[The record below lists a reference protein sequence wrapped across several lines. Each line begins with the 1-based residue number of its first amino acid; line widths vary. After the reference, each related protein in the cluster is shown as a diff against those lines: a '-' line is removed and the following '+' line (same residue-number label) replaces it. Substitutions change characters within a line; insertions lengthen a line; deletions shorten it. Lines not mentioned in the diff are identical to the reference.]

1 VRYPRSQ
8 RSSGGSP
15 GRDTFASTL
24 RLTASLLSGVVVATL
39 MSSARADSAVDLRT
53 FRASTDARGTL
64 ATEPISTPG
73 HLNLQV
79 GHWFVIESASLRVRE
94 LSGERRTLGPR
105 LIGEPV
111 VSLGL
116 GRRAA
121 IGAVL
126 PYVLYQDSAPSSLS
140 DGRPAPSTAIGDLA
154 LTGKAYVKDIEE
166 AAGGLGYGFVTRVQL
181 PTGDRS
187 SFISD
192 RGAIA
197 ELRGLVAYDYLI
209 ARLTATAGYR
219 MRFRHHDVAD
229 LTIGDT
235 IPWGVTL
242 GLKPLG
248 LGLDPKKWL
257 FAVEGRGEIG
267 AVPNKLFHSSRVS
280 PTFIGLSARY
290 QVAKDLNIFA
300 GFELGIGDA
309 MGAPLTRGILGITY
323 APTIVDDDHDGVADD
338 RDECPGLPEDGQGKL
353 PHDGCPDYEGEETS
367 DMKSA
372 EAAPPEVANP
382 DGTTPPKAAS
392 ADADGDGIPDEAD
405 KCPDQPETKNG
416 YEDEDGC
423 PELDK
428 DNDTFLDA
436 VDHCPDKPEVF
447 NGVTD
452 DDGCPD
458 EAPKGKDAPLLV
470 EGKDNTL
477 SFARPIKFDVNTP
490 SKDSA
495 SDLRTLAGFL
505 LAHPG
510 TRARIAVRPEGKG
523 DEANKIAMTRAISI
537 VEALVRYA
545 HTGGI
550 AEAVA
555 WDPKS
560 TAKGNVALSVA
571 KP

>member
-1 VRYPRSQ
+1 MRVSA
-8 RSSGGSP
+8 SILSC
-15 GRDTFASTL
+15 FAIAFL
-24 RLTASLLSGVVVATL
+24 GAAPI
-39 MSSARADSAVDLRT
+39 ARADSGVDLRT
-53 FRASTDARGTL
+53 FRASTDAHATL
-64 ATEPISTPG
+64 ATEGIATPG
-73 HLNLQV
+73 HFNLQA

-94 LSGERRTLGPR
+94 LSTETRRTIGPR
-105 LIGEPV
+105 LIGEPTIA
-111 VSLGL
+111 LGL

-126 PYVLYQDSAPSSLS
+126 PYVLYQDSAPSSLN
-140 DGRPAPSTAIGDLA
+140 DGRAAPANAIGDLA
-154 LTGKAYVKDIEE
+154 LTGKAVAKD
-166 AAGGLGYGFVTRVQL
+166 ADPTAGGLGIAFVARMQL

-197 ELRGLVAYDYLI
+197 ELRGLVSYDYLV

-219 MRFRHHDVAD
+219 MRFRNHDVSD

-257 FAVEGRGEIG
+257 FALEARGEIG
-267 AVPNKLFHSSRVS
+267 AVPNALFKSSRVS
-280 PTFIGLSARY
+280 PTFVGLSSRY
-290 QVAKDLNIFA
+290 ELAKDLAAFA

-309 MGAPLTRGILGITY
+309 LGAPLVRGILGITY
-323 APTIVDDDHDGVADD
+323 APTIVDDDHDGVPDD
-338 RDECPGLPEDGQGKL
+338 GTDECPGLPEDGQGKK
-353 PHDGCPDYEGEETS
+353 PRDGCPDYEGEETA
-367 DMKSA
+367 DTAPTMTA
-372 EAAPPEVANP
+372 EAAPPEVAEGAP
-382 DGTTPPKAAS
+382 PPKVAS
-392 ADADGDGIPDEAD
+392 SDSDADGVPDEAD

-436 VDHCPDKPEVF
+436 VDHCPDKAETF

-452 DDGCPD
+452 DDGCPE
-458 EAPKGKDAPLLV
+458 EATKGKPTPLLV
-470 EGKDNTL
+470 EGPNNAL
-477 SFARPIKFDVNTP
+477 SFARPFKFEVTAP
-490 SKDSA
+490 AKDTG
-495 SDLRTLAGFL
+495 SDLRALAAWL

-510 TRARIAVRPEGKG
+510 TRVQIAVRPEGKG
-523 DEANKIAMTRAISI
+523 EEANKLATTRAISI
-537 VEALVRYA
+537 VEALVRFA

-560 TAKGNVALSVA
+560 TAKTNVSLTVVSPAPAAA

>member
-1 VRYPRSQ
+1 MRVS
-8 RSSGGSP
+8 
-15 GRDTFASTL
+15 
-24 RLTASLLSGVVVATL
+24 ASLLASFAVAL
-39 MSSARADSAVDLRT
+39 LGGAPAARAADPAVDLRT
-53 FRASTDARGTL
+53 FRASTDARATL
-64 ATEPISTPG
+64 ATEPVATPG
-73 HLNLQV
+73 HLNLQA
-79 GHWFVIESASLRVRE
+79 GHWFVVESASLRVRE
-94 LSGERRTLGPR
+94 LTDETRRTIGPR
-105 LIGEPV
+105 LLGEPTIA
-111 VSLGL
+111 LGL

-121 IGAVL
+121 IGAAL
-126 PYVLYQDSAPSSLS
+126 PYVLYQDSSASSLN
-140 DGRPAPSTAIGDLA
+140 DGRPAPSTAIGDVA
-154 LTGKAYVKDIEE
+154 LTGKAVAKEFDPT
-166 AAGGLGYGFVTRVQL
+166 AGGLGLAFVTRVQL

-197 ELRGLVAYDYLI
+197 ELRGLVSYDYLV

-219 MRFRHHDVAD
+219 MRFRHHDVSD

-257 FAVEGRGEIG
+257 FALEARGEIG
-267 AVPNKLFHSSRVS
+267 AVPNRLFRTSRVS
-280 PTFIGLSARY
+280 PTFVGLSGRY
-290 QVAKDLNIFA
+290 ELAKDLMLFA
-300 GFELGIGDA
+300 GFELGIGEA
-309 MGAPLTRGILGITY
+309 VGAPLVRGVLGLTY
-323 APTIVDDDHDGVADD
+323 APTIIDDDHDGVPDD
-338 RDECPGLPEDGQGKL
+338 GTDECPGLPEDGHGSK
-353 PHDGCPDYEGEETS
+353 PHDGCPDYEGEQTV
-367 DMKSA
+367 DTTPPTMTA
-372 EAAPPEVANP
+372 EAAPPDVAEP
-382 DGTTPPKAAS
+382 PPKVAS
-392 ADADGDGIPDEAD
+392 SDSDADGVPDDAD

-436 VDHCPDKPEVF
+436 VDHCPDQAETF

-458 EAPKGKDAPLLV
+458 EAPKAKATPLLV
-470 EGKDNTL
+470 EGANNAL
-477 SFARPIKFDVNTP
+477 SFARPIKFEVTAP
-490 SKDSA
+490 AKESG
-495 SDLRTLAGFL
+495 SDLRALASWL

-510 TRARIAVRPEGKG
+510 TRVRVAVRPDGKG
-523 DEANKIAMTRAISI
+523 DDAAKAATTRAISI

-560 TAKGNVALSVA
+560 TAKGNVSLTVVSPAPAAA